1 LFLTTQGILHQST
14 CPHTPQQNGI
24 ADRKNRQL
32 VETAYTLLLGAN
44 VPVHH
49 WGDAI
54 LTACFLINRMSSL
67 SLENKFLTQFSFKMN
82 PYFTSLLVFLVVLIL
97 FMMFL
102 QIETIYL
109 QGQLNVFSWLL
120 PSTKGVPLLLTR
132 H

>member
-1 LFLTTQGILHQST
+1 M
-14 CPHTPQQNGI
+14 
-24 ADRKNRQL
+24 AERKNKHL